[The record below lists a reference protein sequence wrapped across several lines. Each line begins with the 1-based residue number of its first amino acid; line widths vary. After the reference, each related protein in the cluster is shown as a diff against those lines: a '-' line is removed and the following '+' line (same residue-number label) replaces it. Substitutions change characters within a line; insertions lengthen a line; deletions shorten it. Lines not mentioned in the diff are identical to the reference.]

1 MIISIAWKDHYGHEV
16 DTTQPLSDGCI
27 YYLYRTDIHLFL
39 INLLI
44 GISNNLKITTE
55 ETTEHNN
62 AVDMYPANSA
72 KLFGD
77 GDIIS
82 YSLFTIIKC
91 IM

>member
-1 MIISIAWKDHYGHEV
+1 MIAFAGQDHYGHES
-16 DTTQPLSDGCI
+16 DTTHPSEDGCVC
-27 YYLYRTDIHLFL
+27 YLYRKDIHLFL
-39 INLLI
+39 MNLLI

-82 YSLFTIIKC
+82 
-91 IM
+91 